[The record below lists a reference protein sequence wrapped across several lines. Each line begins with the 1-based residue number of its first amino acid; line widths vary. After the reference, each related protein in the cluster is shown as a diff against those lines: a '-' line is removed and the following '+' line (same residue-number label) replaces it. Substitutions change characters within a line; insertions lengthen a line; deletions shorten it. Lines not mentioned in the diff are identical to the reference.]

1 MNWDCYSAWSLHAL
15 LAYLAGKISEFNE
28 NIMGDDENL
37 RDRFI
42 SVCIYLDN
50 KN

>member
-1 MNWDCYSAWSLHAL
+1 MAETLKDNSWIYVIFIEFGDR
-15 LAYLAGKISEFNE
+15 EFNE

-37 RDRFI
+37 RDKFI
-42 SVCIYLDN
+42 SASIYLEN

>member
-1 MNWDCYSAWSLHAL
+1 MNLCDIIEF
-15 LAYLAGKISEFNE
+15 GDTEFNE